1 MNKGYLARQTGYH
14 PRKIDGRWVLD
25 VDTDKFYSDK
35 INDSQAFDELYDQFW
50 EMRRHEVMERD
61 GYKCRMCGAGNNL
74 SVDHIKSRG
83 AGGTD
88 EAGNCRTLC
97 LPCHTLRHSYGFKD
111 QDK

>member
-1 MNKGYLARQTGYH
+1 MNKGYLARQTGFH

-35 INDSQAFDELYDQFW
+35 INDSKAFDELYDQFW
-50 EMRRHEVMERD
+50 EMRRHEAMERD
-61 GYKCRMCGAGNNL
+61 GYKCRMCGAGSSL

-88 EAGNCRTLC
+88 EINNLRCLC
-97 LPCHTLRHSYGFKD
+97 AECHFSRHSYGFVD
-111 QDK
+111 PDK